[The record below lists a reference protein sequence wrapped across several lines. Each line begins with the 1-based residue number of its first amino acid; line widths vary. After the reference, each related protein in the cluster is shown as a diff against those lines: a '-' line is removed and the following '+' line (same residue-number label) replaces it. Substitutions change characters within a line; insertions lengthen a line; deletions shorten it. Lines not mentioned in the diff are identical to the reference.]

1 MEVDSDRSRGFSREL
16 VDLERE
22 RRGTSRSAVIG
33 VVDLGQELGAG
44 GVPAHGGLTVLLTT
58 RGRAE
63 VMWWIRTVVR
73 FSRKVKCRR
82 QKASR

>member
-33 VVDLGQELGAG
+33 VVDLGQKLGAG
-44 GVPAHGGLTVLLTT
+44 GVPAHEGLAMLLTT
-58 RGRAE
+58 RGRAK
-63 VMWWIRTVVR
+63 VMWWMRTVVR
-73 FSRKVKCRR
+73 LSRKVKCRR
-82 QKASR
+82 QIASR